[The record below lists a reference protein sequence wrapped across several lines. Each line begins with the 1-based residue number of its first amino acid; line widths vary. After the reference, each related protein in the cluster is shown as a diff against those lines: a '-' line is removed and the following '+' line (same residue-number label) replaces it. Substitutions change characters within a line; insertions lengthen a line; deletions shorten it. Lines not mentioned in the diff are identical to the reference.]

1 MAKRIQQILHYILT
15 DFSRH
20 SGSYNLFF
28 YDLQTGSQYVKIVPR
43 YVTSPLYIG
52 YSISQISNKERVE
65 QIKNE
70 LNCDFFI

>member
-43 YVTSPLYIG
+43 YVTSPLYIAILLARSATRNG
-52 YSISQISNKERVE
+52 
-65 QIKNE
+65 
-70 LNCDFFI
+70 LNRLKMN